1 MNDPFVAWKMLQDQ
15 MMAAQKAQLEA
26 ATKMLGM
33 TGMTGM
39 SAPMEGAMKAAQQ
52 VAEANGKAWET
63 WMGMWGVR
71 K

>member
-1 MNDPFVAWKMLQDQ
+1 MSDPFVAWKMLQDQ
-15 MMAAQKAQLEA
+15 MIAAQKAQMEA

-33 TGMTGM
+33 A
-39 SAPMEGAMKAAQQ
+39 APMEGALKAAQN